1 MHISHVNY
9 HINMC
14 ININMYM
21 LQEELLHYESRLLKL
36 RHLHTEGALE
46 AARKGQ
52 LHDLDNS
59 TTEQHIKKHVRTVQ
73 KLHMDLENKI
83 MQKHTEL

>member
-1 MHISHVNY
+1 MHIN

-14 ININMYM
+14 INISMYV
-21 LQEELLHYESRLLKL
+21 LTVQEELLHYESRLLKL
-36 RHLHTEGALE
+36 RHLHTEEALE
-46 AARKGQ
+46 TAQKGQ
-52 LHDLDNS
+52 FHDLDNA
-59 TTEQHIKKHVRTVQ
+59 TTEQHIKKHVRTIQ

>member
-1 MHISHVNY
+1 
-9 HINMC
+9 
-14 ININMYM
+14 MYM

-52 LHDLDNS
+52 LHDVDNS

-73 KLHMDLENKI
+73 KIHMDLENKI

>member
-1 MHISHVNY
+1 
-9 HINMC
+9 
-14 ININMYM
+14 MYM
-21 LQEELLHYESRLLKL
+21 LIVQEELLHYESRLLKL
-36 RHLHTEGALE
+36 RHLHAEEALK
-46 AARKGQ
+46 AAQKEQ
-52 LHDLDNS
+52 VYDLDNS